1 MSPDSVSS
9 KTGFQTSAAE
19 LDRTCRRN
27 ARIVY
32 ALEALRRVAIFCL
45 AQFLFRHDA
54 LVRLNQAFDS
64 ILTSTIFFRQ
74 HRSDLIHA
82 GCGVAREC
90 GGPKVYGLTD
100 MKLLRCHDLENTC

>member
-32 ALEALRRVAIFCL
+32 SLEALRRVVIFCL

-54 LVRLNQAFDS
+54 LVRLN
-64 ILTSTIFFRQ
+64 
-74 HRSDLIHA
+74 
-82 GCGVAREC
+82 
-90 GGPKVYGLTD
+90 
-100 MKLLRCHDLENTC
+100 KLLILYDVDRLLPAARLLSRICRARRRA

>member
-32 ALEALRRVAIFCL
+32 ALEALRRVVIFCL

-54 LVRLNQAFDS
+54 LVRLNQAFDFV
-64 ILTSTIFFRQ
+64 LTSTVFFRQ
-74 HRSDLIHA
+74 HGSYLVYA
-82 GCGVAREC
+82 GRGVAREC
-90 GGPKVYGLTD
+90 GAPKVNGLPD
-100 MKLLRCHDLENTC
+100 VELMRCHGRGE